1 MNKKYFSIPSTTPG
15 QPDYLREI
23 SSISS
28 LYNFG
33 TFGTI
38 YKIIASSITK
48 SASGFNMDIA
58 GDLAASGTT
67 TEFLNTT
74 AILTDSNADFIAGG
88 IEPGDFVSV
97 GQGQISLHV
106 VSVTN
111 ATSIVISDINTLRD
125 NGAGIDYRIFKP
137 LGPIVA
143 RGEVTSEDTN
153 KLIDTNADF
162 VAAGVQ
168 PGDFVKNL
176 SNENESTV
184 VSIDSPTQLTLK
196 AETMYANQLYSI
208 LTASDAK
215 KPLEWLTGKWEETL
229 NSPEGVFKLDLT
241 DAPFN
246 IVLLN

>member
-15 QPDYLREI
+15 EPDYLSEI
-23 SSISS
+23 SSLTS
-28 LYNFG
+28 LYNYF
-33 TFGTI
+33 TI
-38 YKIIASSITK
+38 YRLDANSVTK
-48 SASGFNMDIA
+48 SASGFQLYIA
-58 GDLAASGTT
+58 GDLAASGTI

-74 AILTDSNADFIAGG
+74 AILTDSNADFIADG
-88 IEPGDFVSV
+88 IEPGDLVSV
-97 GQGQISLHV
+97 GQGQLPGLHV

-111 ATSIVISDINTLRD
+111 ATSIVISNIELLREY
-125 NGAGIDYRIFKP
+125 GAGIDYRVFKP

-143 RGEVTSEDTN
+143 RGEVTSENTN

-196 AETMYANQLYSI
+196 AQAMFANQLYSI
-208 LTASDAK
+208 ITASDAK
-215 KPLEWLTGKWEETL
+215 KPLEWFTGKWEEAL
-229 NSPEGVFKLDLT
+229 NSPEGVFKLDLS

-246 IVLLN
+246 IVQN

>member
-15 QPDYLREI
+15 EPDVLSEI
-23 SSISS
+23 SSITS
-28 LYNFG
+28 LYNSFTVYRIDG
-33 TFGTI
+33 
-38 YKIIASSITK
+38 SSVTK
-48 SASGFNMDIA
+48 SNSGFFLWIA

-74 AILTDSNADFIAGG
+74 ATLTDSNADFIADG
-88 IEPGDFVSV
+88 IEPGDFVSI
-97 GQGQISLHV
+97 GRTDQYGGLRV

-111 ATSIVISDINTLRD
+111 ATSIVINNINALREY
-125 NGAGIDYRIFKP
+125 GAGIDYRVLKP
-137 LGPIVA
+137 LGPNVA
-143 RGEVTSEDTN
+143 KGEVTSEDTD

-176 SNENESTV
+176 SNGNESTV

-196 AETMYANQLYSI
+196 AQTMFANQLYSI
-208 LTASDAK
+208 ITASDAK
-215 KPLEWLTGKWEETL
+215 KPLEWFTGKWEEAL
-229 NSPEGVFKLDLT
+229 NSPEGVFKLDLS

-246 IVLLN
+246 IV

>member
-1 MNKKYFSIPSTTPG
+1 MNKKYLSIPSTTPG

-28 LYNFG
+28 LYNSYS
-33 TFGTI
+33 I
-38 YKIIASSITK
+38 YRINAGSITK
-48 SASGFNMDIA
+48 SASGFNNMNIA
-58 GDLAASGTT
+58 GDLAASGTI

-74 AILTDSNADFIAGG
+74 AILTDSNADFIADG

-97 GQGQISLHV
+97 GQTQYQGLYV

-111 ATSIVISDINTLRD
+111 ATSIVISDINALRA

-162 VAAGVQ
+162 VAAGLQ
-168 PGDFVKNL
+168 PGDVVTNI
-176 SNENESTV
+176 SNQNQSAV

-196 AETMYANQLYSI
+196 TEAMFANQLYSI
-208 LTASDAK
+208 VTASDAK
-215 KPLEWLTGKWEETL
+215 KPLEWLMGKWEETL

-246 IVLLN
+246 IVFTS

>member
-74 AILTDSNADFIAGG
+74 AILTDSNADFIADG
-88 IEPGDFVSV
+88 IEPGDFVSI
-97 GQGQISLHV
+97 GQFSDQNLYV

-111 ATSIVISDINTLRD
+111 ATSIVINDIHSLRA

-162 VAAGVQ
+162 VAAGLQ
-168 PGDFVKNL
+168 PGDVVKNL
-176 SNENESTV
+176 STGGETAV

-246 IVLLN
+246 IVVI

>member
-15 QPDYLREI
+15 HPDSLREI

-28 LYNFG
+28 LFSSYS
-33 TFGTI
+33 I
-38 YKIIASSITK
+38 YRITASSITK
-48 SASGFNMDIA
+48 SFSGFNMDIA

-162 VAAGVQ
+162 VAAGLQ
-168 PGDFVKNL
+168 PGDVVKNL
-176 SNENESTV
+176 SNGEESTI

-196 AETMYANQLYSI
+196 AETMFANQLYSI